1 MIRSKLNFKKS
12 SFLLTF
18 IFILLLFYF
27 GYTLVYL
34 NKTPPNTYFAN
45 ESFSFATQ
53 NQLVEKVSQKIDSFE
68 NSRITFEVNDQKI
81 EADPK
86 TLGINFDKAKTVDN
100 IWLQTKSANFKD
112 DQLRKIKALFIKA
125 YISPAYQV
133 DFSKLSSSLDSL
145 LGKFET
151 KAKDATINFK
161 LGKVEVNDESV
172 GKVVNKGDLYLT
184 LKDRLD
190 NLSSQPINVSQID
203 DLPKIRASGTKQA
216 QDKVETLNNQ
226 RIVLT
231 FDSDAWKLSG
241 NSLLLILKFYPYGLE
256 DGYFVKFKFG
266 QNPLTITWIK
276 LADSGEPKLNVSLD
290 SDKLNDFIDE
300 IASSVDQNTVNAT
313 LRFENGKVTEFTPAR
328 DGQKLDKAQAKKLIA
343 DKVSIDSVSGE
354 KDINIALP
362 VQLTKAKIANE
373 EINNLGVK
381 ELLGRGIS
389 YFAGS
394 IANRIYNISLGSQ
407 RINGTL
413 VKPQET
419 FSFNG
424 TVGEVSSAT
433 GYRQAY
439 VISSGRTVLDDGGGI
454 CQVSTT
460 VFRAALNAGLPIIE
474 RTAHAYRVAY
484 YEQRG
489 FKPGLDAT
497 VWAPAVDL
505 VFKNDTANHILV
517 QAIFDAAS
525 SKLEVDIYGT
535 SDARQVKLTDPII
548 SNVKPPLPDKYQD
561 DPTLPKGIVKQVD
574 FAAWGATS
582 VFTREVFKNDQLII
596 DDTFK
601 SYFKPW
607 QAVYLVGT
615 GG

>member
-1 MIRSKLNFKKS
+1 MIKSKFNFKKS
-12 SFLLTF
+12 SFSLTF

-45 ESFSFATQ
+45 QPFPATTQ
-53 NQLVEKVSQKIDSFE
+53 DQLIEKISQKIDSFE
-68 NSRITFEVNDQKI
+68 NSKIIFEVNDQKI

-86 TLGINFDKAKTVDN
+86 TLGINFDKAKTIDN
-100 IWLQTKSANFKD
+100 IWLKTKSANFKD
-112 DQLRKIKALFIKA
+112 EQMRKIKSLFIKT
-125 YISPAYQV
+125 YIAPNYQV
-133 DFSKLSSSLDSL
+133 DFSKQSSSLDSL
-145 LGKFET
+145 FGKYET

-161 LGKVEVNDESV
+161 LGKIEVNDEAV
-172 GKVVNKGDLYLT
+172 GKVVDKGDLYLA

-190 NLSSQPINVSQID
+190 NLSTQPINVALIED
-203 DLPKIRASGTKQA
+203 APKIRTSGAKQA

-231 FDSDAWKLSG
+231 FGSDAWKLSG
-241 NSLLLILKFYPYGLE
+241 NSLLSILKFHPYGLE
-256 DGYFVKFKFG
+256 DGYIIEFKFG
-266 QNPLTITWIK
+266 QNPLIITWIK
-276 LADSGEPKLNVSLD
+276 LADSQEPKLNVSLD
-290 SDKLNDFIDE
+290 NEKLNDLIDE
-300 IASSVDQNTVNAT
+300 IASSIEQNTVNAT

-328 DGQKLDKAQAKKLIA
+328 DGQKLDKTQTKKLIA

-362 VQLTKAKIANE
+362 VVVTKAKIANE
-373 EINNLGVK
+373 EINNLGIK
-381 ELLGRGIS
+381 ELLGRGVS

-460 VFRAALNAGLPIIE
+460 VFRAALNAGLPIVK

-505 VFKNDTANHILV
+505 VFKNDTTNHILV

-535 SDARQVKLTDPII
+535 SDGRQVKLTDPII
-548 SNVKPPLPDKYQD
+548 SNVKPPPPDKYQE
-561 DPTLPKGIVKQVD
+561 DPTLPKGTTKQVD

-582 VFTREVFKNDQLII
+582 VFTRKVFKNDQLII